1 MKNKGVVK
9 WFNKEKGFGFIT
21 KEDGKYI
28 FVHYKNLNMDGYKLL
43 KECQKVEFN
52 IETGNDNRTKA
63 VNVTVVK

>member
-1 MKNKGVVK
+1 
-9 WFNKEKGFGFIT
+9 
-21 KEDGKYI
+21 
-28 FVHYKNLNMDGYKLL
+28 MDGYKLL